1 MKGRMIVLSIVAM
14 VPCYNACTK
23 PVDIREQNMAIT
35 SVQCRVINGQVDDLG
50 VDHPMRYKCC
60 TPLPLRQFWH
70 GPEKFPSEDG
80 TAYVGATEE
89 FLVFYACFQDSDIFS
104 HATDD
109 NQKMWELGDVA
120 EFFIKPEN
128 NQTDYW
134 EIHVTPNDFMLD
146 LHIPDRDQF
155 FSGGVSW
162 EQVSTPNSHAIKR
175 VAVMDGKWSVELSIP
190 WGTFG
195 LHSPPPRGSVWRIA
209 ICRYNYNGG
218 MNQPEH
224 SSTAALT
231 KLNFHQHEN
240 YMKLNF

>member
-1 MKGRMIVLSIVAM
+1 
-14 VPCYNACTK
+14 
-23 PVDIREQNMAIT
+23 MAIT

-70 GPEKFPSEDG
+70 GPKKFPSEDG

-146 LHIPDRDQF
+146 LHIPDRAQF

-175 VAVMDGKWSVELSIP
+175 VAVMEGKWAVELSIP
-190 WGTFG
+190 WATFG
-195 LHSPPPRGSVWRIA
+195 FHSPPPKGSVWRIA

-218 MNQPEH
+218 MNQLER
-224 SSTAALT
+224 SSTAALPE
-231 KLNFHQHEN
+231 LDFHQHEN
-240 YMKLNF
+240 YMKLKF

>member
-14 VPCYNACTK
+14 VPCHNACTK

-60 TPLPLRQFWH
+60 TPLPLRQFRH
-70 GPEKFPSEDG
+70 GPKKFPSEDG

-218 MNQPEH
+218 MNQPED